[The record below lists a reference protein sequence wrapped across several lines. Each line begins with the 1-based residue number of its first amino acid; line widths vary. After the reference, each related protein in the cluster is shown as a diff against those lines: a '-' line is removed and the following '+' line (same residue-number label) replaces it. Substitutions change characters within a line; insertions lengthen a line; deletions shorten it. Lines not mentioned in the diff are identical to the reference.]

1 MKENFIKKYFDTRS
15 GNFTGTNEKTF
26 FFIIWLLMTFVATA
40 APAQIEFVQ
49 VRTRALENRT
59 VTVYFRIPANYDPD
73 QAGLSRVLILFGGRN
88 TDGRADASGRL
99 GWGEWAD
106 KYGIFLVCP
115 GFRND
120 NYWEPEEWSGRA
132 LFSALA
138 EIRKKY
144 EICTDKLLFYGY
156 SAGSQC
162 SNLFPAWKPGNTRA
176 WVSHACGVFHEPGGR
191 MRSVPGLVTCGDADM
206 ARYIISR
213 NFVEEARKKGAK
225 IIWKS
230 FPNSPHDVPPDSL
243 KLARA
248 FLSYYHIL
256 YLSDLRYSAPQQRMH
271 SEVFV
276 GDDLDHIF
284 YPADSPQAQNILPE
298 DRVILP
304 DRSIAEAWGKEAK

>member
-1 MKENFIKKYFDTRS
+1 MKKVL
-15 GNFTGTNEKTF
+15 G
-26 FFIIWLLMTFVATA
+26 LLIGLFVTLTVVAGA
-40 APAQIEFVQ
+40 ARVESVQ
-49 VRTRALENRT
+49 VKTRAPENRT
-59 VTVYFRIPANYDPD
+59 VTVYFRIPANYK
-73 QAGLSRVLILFGGRN
+73 QKQTGLWRVLILFGGRN
-88 TDGRADASGRL
+88 SDGRSDVTGRL

-106 KYGIFLVCP
+106 KHGIFLVCP

-138 EIRKKY
+138 AIRKQY
-144 EICTDKLLFYGY
+144 EICTEKLLFYGY

-162 SNLFPAWKPGNTRA
+162 SNLFPAWRPGSTRA

-191 MRSVPGLVTCGDADM
+191 MRSVPGLVTCGDADT

-213 NFVEEARKKGAK
+213 NFVEEARKRGTA

-248 FLSYYHIL
+248 FLAYYHL
-256 YLSDLRYSAPQQRMH
+256 RYLSDLGGAVSRRNV
-271 SEVFV
+271 SESFFV
-276 GDDLDHIF
+276 GDDLDNVF
-284 YPADSPQAQNILPE
+284 YPADSPGARNIMPE
-298 DRVILP
+298 DRVVLP
-304 DRSIAEAWGKEAK
+304 DRSIAEAWGKAAK

>member
-1 MKENFIKKYFDTRS
+1 MKNSLFLLIAV
-15 GNFTGTNEKTF
+15 FTVFTVFSVSAK
-26 FFIIWLLMTFVATA
+26 
-40 APAQIEFVQ
+40 PARVESVQ
-49 VRTRALENRT
+49 VKTRAPENRT
-59 VTVYFRIPANYDPD
+59 VTVHFRIPANYDPE

-106 KYGIFLVCP
+106 KHGIFLVCP

-138 EIRKKY
+138 AIRKQY
-144 EICTDKLLFYGY
+144 EICTEKLLFYGY

-162 SNLFPAWKPGNTRA
+162 SNLFPAWRPGSTRA

-191 MRSVPGLVTCGDADM
+191 MRSVPGLVTCGDADT
-206 ARYIISR
+206 ARYLISR
-213 NFVEEARKKGAK
+213 NFVEEARKRGTA
-225 IIWKS
+225 ILWKS

-248 FLSYYHIL
+248 FLAYYHL
-256 YLSDLRYSAPQQRMH
+256 RYLSDLGRPVKR
-271 SEVFV
+271 ENTPEPFFV
-276 GDDLDHIF
+276 GDDLDNVF
-284 YPADSPQAQNILPE
+284 YPADSPQARNIMPE

-304 DRSIAEAWGKEAK
+304 DRSIAEAWGKAGK